1 MRRPDNQESPA
12 ARLYSLIR
20 GVYQTRDYLQYKPQ
34 KARHTL
40 AESEVANGRDDGE
53 DNGGIAKHRMPG
65 G

>member
-1 MRRPDNQESPA
+1 
-12 ARLYSLIR
+12 
-20 GVYQTRDYLQYKPQ
+20 VCQTGEYLQYKAQ
-34 KARHTL
+34 KACHTL